1 MNKEEVKIKPKITP
15 QERARIL
22 AEEIAYISR

>member
-1 MNKEEVKIKPKITP
+1 MKEDVQVKPKITP

-22 AEEIAYISR
+22 AEENANIRR